1 MWHKTFMSKTLAPQ
15 AESSPLSTECTQ
27 CSFTFAKHFR
37 RQVSA
42 RFDGGVISS
51 DGGALL
57 LREVDQ
63 RIKLLPRL
71 AACFE
76 DGRDSRRIEHQ
87 VGELVSQRVYGLAL
101 GYEDLNDHDEL
112 RRDPGLALLAGKS
125 DVGGQQRRRERD
137 RGQPL
142 AGKSTLQRLERTTDG
157 LDRYKKIRC
166 DSAAIDRLLVDVFVE
181 AQQQEPAEIILD
193 IDATDTPLHGQ
204 QEGRFFHGY
213 YRHYCY
219 LPLYIFSG
227 QHVLC
232 ARQRVANQDAAEG
245 SLAELK
251 RIVAQIRGA
260 WPKVRIIVR
269 GDSGFCRDELM
280 DWCEQN
286 GVEYV
291 LGLARNERLRSLIDE
306 ALDEAA
312 RQQQQTGRP
321 ARVFTEFEYQTL
333 ESWSRARRVVG
344 KAEQLVGKEN
354 PRYVVTSLDGER
366 WPPQRL
372 YEQLYCERGEAENR
386 IKEQLSLFAD
396 RMSSETLRAN
406 QLRLHLSS
414 LAYVLLVGLRRLGLE
429 GTPWA
434 RAQTETIRRGLLK
447 IGALVKV
454 SVRRVHLSLA
464 SGYPYEEAFAAVYRA
479 LRPPG
484 PATV

>member
-1 MWHKTFMSKTLAPQ
+1 MSKTLAPQ
-15 AESSPLSTECTQ
+15 AESSPLSTECAQ
-27 CSFTFAKHFR
+27 SSFTFAKHFR

-63 RIKLLPRL
+63 RINLLPRL

-76 DGRDSRRIEHQ
+76 DGRDSRRIEHR

-112 RRDPGLALLAGKS
+112 RRDPVLALLAGKS
-125 DVGGQQRRRERD
+125 DVGGQRRRRERD

-157 LDRYKKIRC
+157 VDRYQKVRC
-166 DSAAIDRLLVDVFVE
+166 DSEAIDRLLVEVFVE
-181 AQQQEPAEIILD
+181 AHSQEPAEILLD
-193 IDATDTPLHGQ
+193 VDATDTPFDGQ

-227 QHVLC
+227 EHVLC
-232 ARQRVANQDAAEG
+232 ARQRVSNQDAAAG
-245 SLAELK
+245 SVAELG
-251 RIVAQIRGA
+251 RIVAQLRA
-260 WPKVRIIVR
+260 VWPKVKIILR
-269 GDSGFCRDELM
+269 ADSGFCRDELLS
-280 DWCEQN
+280 WCEEN
-286 GVEYV
+286 RVEYV
-291 LGLARNERLRSLIDE
+291 VGLARNERLQSLIE
-306 ALDEAA
+306 QAIEQAS

-321 ARVFTEFEYQTL
+321 ARVYSEFEYRTRQ
-333 ESWSRARRVVG
+333 SWSRERRVVA
-344 KAEQLVGKEN
+344 KAEQLVGKQN

-372 YEQLYCERGEAENR
+372 YEQLYCGRGEAENR

-396 RMSSETLRAN
+396 RMSTETLRAN

-414 LAYVLLVGLRRLGLE
+414 LAYVLLVGLRRLGLK
-429 GTPWA
+429 GTQWA

-447 IGALVKV
+447 IGAQVKV

-464 SGYPYEEAFAAVYRA
+464 SGYPDEEAFAAVYRA

>member
-1 MWHKTFMSKTLAPQ
+1 MSKTLAPQ

-27 CSFTFAKHFR
+27 SSFTFAKHFR

-63 RIKLLPRL
+63 RINLLPRL

-76 DGRDSRRIEHQ
+76 DGRESRRIEHR

-112 RRDPGLALLAGKS
+112 RRDPVLALLAGKS
-125 DVGGQQRRRERD
+125 DVSGQRRRRERD

-157 LDRYKKIRC
+157 VDRYQKIRC
-166 DSAAIDRLLVDVFVE
+166 VSAAIDRLLVDVFVE
-181 AQQQEPAEIILD
+181 AHLQEPAEVLLD
-193 IDATDTPLHGQ
+193 IDATDSPLHGQ

-213 YRHYCY
+213 YGHYCY

-227 QHVLC
+227 EHVLC
-232 ARQRVANQDAAEG
+232 ARQRMSNQDAAAG
-245 SLAELK
+245 AAEELE
-251 RIVAQIRGA
+251 RIVAQLRA
-260 WPKVRIIVR
+260 VWPKVKIILR
-269 GDSGFCRDELM
+269 GDSGFCRDELLS
-280 DWCEQN
+280 WCEEN
-286 GVEYV
+286 RVDYV
-291 LGLARNERLRSLIDE
+291 VGLARNERLRSLIEE
-306 ALDEAA
+306 AIEQAS

-321 ARVFTEFEYQTL
+321 ARVYSEFEYRTL
-333 ESWSRARRVVG
+333 ESWSRERRVVA
-344 KAEQLVGKEN
+344 KAEQLVGKQN
-354 PRYVVTSLDGER
+354 PRYVVTSLDRER

-372 YEQLYCERGEAENR
+372 YEQLYCGRGEAENR

-396 RMSSETLRAN
+396 RMSTETLRAN

-414 LAYVLLVGLRRLGLE
+414 LAYVLLVGLRRLGLK
-429 GTPWA
+429 GTQWA

-454 SVRRVHLSLA
+454 SVRRVYLSLA
-464 SGYPYEEAFAAVYRA
+464 SGYPDEEAFAAVYRA